1 MVYDA
6 WHHFQP
12 YFSYIVAV
20 SFIGGGNRNTR
31 KKTPTWH
38 KSLTNVN
45 YSYDQITL
53 IYLYLFL
60 LVKAMFLSSVL
71 NTDQTSTLL
80 PLLNIGLWCL
90 VCTEMYIV
98 QVKNIVINRTYYLFK
113 SDFYSQYKCRRAI
126 NEMFLYF
133 NLCLSV
139 MLDSLS
145 CWLTCLSV
153 MLDSLSCSL
162 TSIYPFFLKEKK
174 STDNKLSFKSD
185 LFNSTG

>member
-1 MVYDA
+1 MGA
-6 WHHFQP
+6 I
-12 YFSYIVAV
+12 YIWLWLMML
-20 SFIGGGNRNTR
+20 NTTFNNILVISWQSVLLVEETGVPG

-38 KSLTNVN
+38 KSLTNLN

-113 SDFYSQYKCRRAI
+113 TDFYSQYKCRTAI
-126 NEMFLYF
+126 KEMFLYF
-133 NLCLSV
+133 NLCR
-139 MLDSLS
+139 
-145 CWLTCLSV
+145 SV

-162 TSIYPFFLKEKK
+162 TSMYPFFLKEKK